1 MKQRKILVIVLKME
15 KFRELIYILILFFL
29 IGGCVSVKT
38 KSNTI
43 NIKEQRENLKGYAFC
58 NCVAFALPKDSA
70 IQNDISITAYHDIT
84 LYTQDA
90 YNLVRTVAKNYSDS
104 IKPSLIAD
112 HENKRPVLQDC
123 LLFHQSKYLD
133 SLVRSLDSKIV
144 RY

>member
-1 MKQRKILVIVLKME
+1 MK

-29 IGGCVSVKT
+29 IGGCVSAKT

-70 IQNDISITAYHDIT
+70 IQNDISITAYHDISN
-84 LYTQDA
+84 YTQES
-90 YNLVRTVAKNYSDS
+90 YVLVRTVTKKFSDS
-104 IKPSLIAD
+104 IKPSVIGD
-112 HENKRPVLQDC
+112 HENKRGVLIDC
-123 LLFHQSKYLD
+123 MRFYQSNYLD
-133 SLVRSLDSKIV
+133 SLVRTLDSKIV